1 LGTSFTK
8 VTIQDETSMSN
19 FLLIIKDLLVQI
31 AGVGDVIKDEEV
43 VLTILNV
50 LLETYESFVQGMSVQ
65 ETFSNY
71 D

>member
-1 LGTSFTK
+1 M
-8 VTIQDETSMSN
+8 TIQDETSMSN